1 MILWHKM
8 TSCCLAFW
16 SMKPP
21 REWGLV
27 CFNQQMSACS
37 PHCKNLFINRYFM
50 TSKHLYKTVEM
61 DLNIT
66 SFSFHMVTCGQIR
79 PRVWD
84 FVYMNTYKISGL
96 FSMTFN
102 HGHIW
107 MKDTLITSDKEK
119 TFAATN
125 CHVIHFT
132 IENKLS
138 AEVIFPGTISW
149 SIVQGACNFAPTVTY
164 QTALA
169 TV

>member
-1 MILWHKM
+1 MNILWFSDIKWQVAVWL
-8 TSCCLAFW
+8 SDQW
-16 SMKPP
+16 SP

-37 PHCKNLFINRYFM
+37 PYCKNLFINRYFM

-107 MKDTLITSDKEK
+107 MKDTLLPTKK
-119 TFAATN
+119 
-125 CHVIHFT
+125 
-132 IENKLS
+132 KLS
-138 AEVIFPGTISW
+138 LPQ
-149 SIVQGACNFAPTVTY
+149 IVT
-164 QTALA
+164 
-169 TV
+169 

>member
-107 MKDTLITSDKEK
+107 MKDTLLPTKK
-119 TFAATN
+119 
-125 CHVIHFT
+125 
-132 IENKLS
+132 KLS
-138 AEVIFPGTISW
+138 LPQ
-149 SIVQGACNFAPTVTY
+149 IVTQSTSLLKINFLQKWFSLGLSPDR
-164 QTALA
+164 
-169 TV
+169 